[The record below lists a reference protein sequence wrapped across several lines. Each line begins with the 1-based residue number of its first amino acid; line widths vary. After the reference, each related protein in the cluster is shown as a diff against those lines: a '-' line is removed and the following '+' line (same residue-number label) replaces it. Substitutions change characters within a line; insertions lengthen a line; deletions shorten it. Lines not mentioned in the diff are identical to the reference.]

1 MLNLDFSFIRSSELD
16 STADNIGIKYNE
28 LYKNK
33 IINNIKE
40 LDKQNLCDICD
51 IDLSTTTDLD
61 LRNIIEVNCK
71 GTLGRHFCHISN
83 LMDETKLDNGKFVII
98 KLPEGT
104 EVASIL
110 EFGEMVTLK
119 RRKLGLCGEDIPE
132 VLRMANDSDIEQY
145 HTNID
150 KENTAKVFFLESI
163 RKYNL
168 EMKLVDIHYQF
179 DRKKLYFYYTSDGRV
194 DFRELVKELAS
205 EFKTRI
211 ELRQIG
217 VRDEAKRIGG
227 LGSCGREY
235 CCSSFIVNFKK
246 ITTQI
251 ATEQNLSSF
260 LSKHSGPCGK
270 LKCCLCF
277 EVDS

>member
-1 MLNLDFSFIRSSELD
+1 MLNLDFSFIKSSELD
-16 STADNIGIKYNE
+16 SAVDNIGIKYNE

-33 IINNIKE
+33 IISNIKE
-40 LDKQNLCDICD
+40 LDEQNLCDICD

-83 LMDETKLDNGKFVII
+83 SMSETKLDNGELVII

-119 RRKLGLCGEDIPE
+119 RRKLGLCGEEIPE
-132 VLRMANDSDIEQY
+132 VLRIANDSDIEQ
-145 HTNID
+145 HHSNTD
-150 KENTAKVFFLESI
+150 KENTAKKYFLESI
-163 RKYNL
+163 KKHNL
-168 EMKLVDIHYQF
+168 EMKLVDTHYQF
-179 DRKKLYFYYTSDGRV
+179 DRKKLYFYYTADGRV

-251 ATEQNLSSF
+251 AVEQNLSTY

-270 LKCCLCF
+270 LKCCLSF
-277 EVDS
+277 EVDQ

>member
-1 MLNLDFSFIRSSELD
+1 MLNIDFSFIKSHELD
-16 STADNIGIKYNE
+16 SSDDNIGTKYNE

-33 IINNIKE
+33 IISNIKE
-40 LDKQNLCDICD
+40 LDKQNLCDICN
-51 IDLSTTTDLD
+51 IDLSATTDID

-71 GTLGRHFCHISN
+71 GTVGRHFCHISN
-83 LMDETKLDNGKFVII
+83 TFNGDQLDNGELVII
-98 KLPEGT
+98 QLPEGI
-104 EVASIL
+104 EVATIL

-119 RRKLGLCGEDIPE
+119 RRKLGLCGEEIPE
-132 VLRMANDSDIEQY
+132 VLRLAKDSDLEQY
-145 HTNID
+145 YTNIE
-150 KENTAKVFFLESI
+150 KENTAKIYFLESI
-163 RKYNL
+163 KKHNL
-168 EMKLVDIHYQF
+168 EMKLVDVHYQF
-179 DRKKLYFYYTSDGRV
+179 DRKKLYFYYTADGRV

-217 VRDEAKRIGG
+217 VRDEAKRVGG

-251 ATEQNLSSF
+251 ATEQNLSTY

-270 LKCCLCF
+270 LKCCLSF
-277 EVDS
+277 EVEE

>member
-1 MLNLDFSFIRSSELD
+1 MLNIDLTFFKNSELESD
-16 STADNIGIKYNE
+16 SENIGIKYNE
-28 LYKNK
+28 LYSNK
-33 IINNIKE
+33 IINDIKYIDE
-40 LDKQNLCDICD
+40 QTHCNLCDF
-51 IDLSTTTDLD
+51 DLSATTELD
-61 LRNIIEVNCK
+61 LRNIIEVYCK
-71 GTLGRHFCHISN
+71 GSLGRHYCFISGSLN
-83 LMDETKLDNGKFVII
+83 RLVLAKNKLVII
-98 KLPEGT
+98 KVPEGT

-110 EFGEMVTLK
+110 ELGEIVTLK
-119 RRKLGLCGEDIPE
+119 RRKLGLFGEDIPE
-132 VLRMANDSDIEQY
+132 VIRVATDSDIKQY
-145 HTNID
+145 HNNIGNE
-150 KENTAKVFFLESI
+150 KIA
-163 RKYNL
+163 RKYFLNSIQKHRL
-168 EMKLVDIHYQF
+168 DMKMVDVHYQF
-179 DRKKLYFYYTSDGRV
+179 DKKKLYFFYTSDGRV

-235 CCSSFIVNFKK
+235 CCSSFLVNFKK

-251 ATEQNLSSF
+251 ASEQNLSTF

-277 EVDS
+277 EVD